1 VGTVVGSVASL
12 WRYPVKSML
21 GEEVASSEVSERGL
35 VGDRAYGLIDVELDK
50 LATAKRP
57 RLWGRL
63 FEFRSAFVGA
73 PGETAPVEVTLP
85 DGSTLWSTDADADA
99 RVSAALGR
107 QVRFATEAPF
117 GLIFDEDWLGDIKGE
132 PYGPVVPGGTG
143 ETVMETITG
152 LGAPEGSFFDFS
164 PIHLLTTATLR
175 ELAAAHPEGR
185 FEVERFR
192 PNIVIDTDAAGFPEN
207 DWADRTLAIGGEVRL
222 KGVIPVPRCVMT
234 TMAQG
239 NLPQDAGILRAAAD
253 RNRIEVGAIGAR
265 PCAGLY
271 ADVVAAGEIKAGDA
285 VVLEET

>member
-1 VGTVVGSVASL
+1 MGTVVGSVASL

-21 GEEVASSEVSERGL
+21 GEEVTSSEVTERGL
-35 VGDRAYGLIDVELDK
+35 VGDRAYGLIDVELGK

-57 RLWGRL
+57 RLWGSL
-63 FEFRSAFVGA
+63 LEFRSAFVGS
-73 PGETAPVEVTLP
+73 PGEKAPVEVTLP
-85 DGSTLWSTDADADA
+85 DGSTLWNSDPEADS

-107 QVRFATEAPF
+107 EVRFATEAPA

-132 PYGPVVPGGTG
+132 PYGPVVEGEPG

-164 PIHLLTTATLR
+164 PVHILTTATLR

-185 FEVERFR
+185 FEVARFR
-192 PNIVIDTDAAGFPEN
+192 PNVVIDTDATGFPEN
-207 DWADRTLAIGGEVRL
+207 HWADRTLAIGEVQL

-239 NLPQDAGILRAAAD
+239 ELPQDAGILRAAAQ

-271 ADVVAAGEIKAGDA
+271 ADVVTGGVIRTGDP
-285 VVLEET
+285 VTLEDD